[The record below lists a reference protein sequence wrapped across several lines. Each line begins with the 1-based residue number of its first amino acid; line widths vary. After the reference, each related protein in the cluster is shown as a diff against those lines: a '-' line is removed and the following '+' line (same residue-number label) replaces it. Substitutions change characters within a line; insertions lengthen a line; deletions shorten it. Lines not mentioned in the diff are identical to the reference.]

1 MLAEWVD
8 ACSVVCKGVSAGGKP
23 TVKLADNPRK
33 AMGPQSEIKR
43 YKRVFGV
50 GAQNPI
56 EVLV

>member
-1 MLAEWVD
+1 
-8 ACSVVCKGVSAGGKP
+8 
-23 TVKLADNPRK
+23 
-33 AMGPQSEIKR
+33 MGPQSEIKR